1 MPVTHHEDL
10 EVVAGD
16 DWAIDG
22 TLLNADG
29 SVTDLTTA
37 SAVYWTLL
45 GSDGYPILSADQ
57 ATVAIIDPPSSGVVR
72 ISVSKAVTT
81 GLDPGRYTD
90 AIRVVGISLTATFWI
105 GQILVDADPWST
117 LT

>member
-1 MPVTHHEDL
+1 MPVTHHVDL

-16 DWAIDG
+16 DWVIDG

-29 SVTDLTTA
+29 STTDLSTA
-37 SAVYWTLL
+37 NAVYWTLL
-45 GSDGYPILSADQ
+45 GPDGYPILSTNQ
-57 ATVAIIDPPSSGVVR
+57 ATVAIVDPPSSGTVR
-72 ISVSKAVTT
+72 ISVSSSVTS

-90 AIRVVGISLTATFWI
+90 AIRVVGASLTAMFWI

-117 LT
+117 AS

>member
-1 MPVTHHEDL
+1 MPVTHHDDL

-16 DWAIDG
+16 DWVIDG
-22 TLLNADG
+22 SLLNEDG
-29 SVTDLTTA
+29 SVTDLSTA

-45 GSDGYPILSADQ
+45 GPDGYPILSADQ
-57 ATVAIIDPPSSGVVR
+57 ATVAIVDPASSGTVR
-72 ISVSKAVTT
+72 ISVSKTVTT

-90 AIRVVGISLTATFWI
+90 AIRVVGVSLTATFWI
-105 GQILVDADPWST
+105 GQILVDADPWSN